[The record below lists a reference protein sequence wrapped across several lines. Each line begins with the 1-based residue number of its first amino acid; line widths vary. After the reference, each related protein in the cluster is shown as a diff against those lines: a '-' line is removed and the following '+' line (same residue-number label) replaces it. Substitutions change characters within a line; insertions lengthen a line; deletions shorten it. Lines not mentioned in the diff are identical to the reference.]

1 MTKIPRRALLAAP
14 LAAPAIAAAQSFPS
28 RPITLIVAFSAGGSS
43 DAVSRALAEPAGRV
57 LGQNIVVE
65 NRPGGNTTIAATAIA
80 RARPDGYTIGQ
91 MTGSGVRMAFM
102 QRLTYDPRRDFTPIV
117 QVAGFLIGVLVRA
130 DSPHTDWRALVA
142 AARQRPGQV
151 TVGNAGAHGAP
162 HLTVDE
168 LARREGVQVEHVSF
182 RGEAEMLQ
190 ALLGGHI
197 QAAAAGSVGGRLVTE
212 GRARWL
218 NVWTPT
224 RSPRWPEAPT
234 LVELGYADMVVTT
247 PWGFVGPA
255 GIPAPVVRR
264 LHEAFR
270 AAMDDPGYRQTLEN
284 LDVPAD
290 HLGPDD
296 YAAALQR
303 VADTEEA
310 LVRRLGLG
318 PA

>member
-1 MTKIPRRALLAAP
+1 MTKLARRALLAAP
-14 LAAPAIAAAQSFPS
+14 LAAPALAQAQAFPS
-28 RPITLIVAFSAGGSS
+28 RPVTLIVAFSAGGSS
-43 DAVSRALAEPAGRV
+43 DAVSRALAEPAARL

-80 RARPDGYTIGQ
+80 RARPDGYTLGQ
-91 MTGSGVRMAFM
+91 MSGSGVRMAFM
-102 QRLTYDPRRDFTPIV
+102 QRLTYDPRRDFTPII
-117 QVAGFLIGVLVRA
+117 QVAGFLIGILVRV
-130 DSPHTDWRALVA
+130 DSPYRDWREFVA
-142 AARQRPGQV
+142 GARQRPGQL

-197 QAAAAGSVGGRLVTE
+197 VGAAAGSVGGRLVTE

-218 NVWTPT
+218 NIWTPE

-234 LVELGYADMVVTT
+234 LRDLGYDMVVTT

-255 GIPAPVVRR
+255 GMPEPVVRR
-264 LHEAFR
+264 LHDAFR

-284 LDVPAD
+284 LDIPPAP
-290 HLGPDD
+290 LGPEE
-296 YAAALQR
+296 YATAFR
-303 VADTEEA
+303 EMIETEEA

>member
-1 MTKIPRRALLAAP
+1 MTKTPRRALLAAP
-14 LAAPAIAAAQSFPS
+14 LAAPAPAAAQGFPS
-28 RPITLIVAFSAGGSS
+28 RPVTLIVAFSAGGSS
-43 DAVSRALAEPAGRV
+43 DAVSRAIAEPAARH

-65 NRPGGNTTIAATAIA
+65 NRPGGNTSIAATAIA

-102 QRLTYDPRRDFTPIV
+102 QRLPYDPRRDFTPII
-117 QVAGFLIGVLVRA
+117 QIAGFLIGIMVRA
-130 DSPHTDWRALVA
+130 DSPFRDWRDLVA
-142 AARQRPGQV
+142 AARARPGQV
-151 TVGNAGAHGAP
+151 TVGNAGAHGVP

-190 ALLGGHI
+190 SLLGGHI
-197 QAAAAGSVGGRLVTE
+197 AAAAAGSVGGRLVTE

-218 NVWTPT
+218 NIWTAE

-234 LVELGYADMVVTT
+234 LVELGYRDMVVTT

-255 GIPAPVVRR
+255 GLPAPVVRR
-264 LHEAFR
+264 LHDAFR
-270 AAMDDPGYRQTLEN
+270 AAMEDPGYRQTLEN
-284 LDVPAD
+284 LDIPPAY
-290 HLGPDD
+290 LGPEE
-296 YAAALQR
+296 YAAAFAR
-303 VADTEEA
+303 MCDAEEA